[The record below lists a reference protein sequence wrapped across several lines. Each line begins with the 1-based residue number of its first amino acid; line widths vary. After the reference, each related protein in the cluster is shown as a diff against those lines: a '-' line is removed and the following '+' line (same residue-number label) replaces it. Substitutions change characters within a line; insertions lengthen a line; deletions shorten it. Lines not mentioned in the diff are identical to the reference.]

1 MIYKATYGDVIV
13 TDWVKAMVKDGKLL
27 IKASNDVFGDLAPGV
42 LKYLEV
48 DSAHGYFRVQENNF
62 LQIPASQNRKL
73 GIFYTN
79 NNVDR
84 VVKESL
90 ITLTKFGHVADILT
104 CSWRPIEG
112 NPFFEA
118 RAMSQSASHLNIVIQ
133 ILQLLYTA
141 RESGKYDY
149 VSFLEHDVL
158 YPDGYF
164 DYPEF
169 TEGVM
174 TNMNYKGICDK
185 GWQRRNAD
193 HEPLHQMTMR
203 FDQAILHFEALLLD
217 AIRMGGVLVEPQD
230 TKRLQWSCVNP
241 AVHINHGK
249 HFTSH
254 FSIYNTGSFESH
266 DAYWGPASE
275 WINRLF

>member
-1 MIYKATYGDVIV
+1 MINKATYGNVDVTERV
-13 TDWVKAMVKDGKLL
+13 RSLVKDGKLL
-27 IKASNDVFGDLAPGV
+27 VKASNDVFGDLAPGV
-42 LKYLEV
+42 FKYLVV
-48 DSAHGYFRVQENNF
+48 DSDYGQFTIQENAY
-62 LQIPASQNRKL
+62 LQIPASTNRKL

-90 ITLTKFGHVADILT
+90 MTLTKFSHVADILT
-104 CSWRPIEG
+104 CSWRHIEG

-118 RAMSQSASHLNIVIQ
+118 RAISQSSSHLNIVIQ

-169 TEGVM
+169 TDGVM

-185 GWQRRNAD
+185 GWQSRNAD

-203 FDQAILHFEALLLD
+203 FEDAIKHFEASILE
-217 AIRMGGVLVEPQD
+217 AIERGGILVEPQ
-230 TKRLQWSCVNP
+230 TMKRLQWHCPNP
-241 AVHINHGK
+241 AVHINHGR

-254 FSIYNTGSFESH
+254 FSIYDTASFESH
-266 DAYWGPASE
+266 NDYWGPAQP
-275 WINRLF
+275 WIDKLF